1 MEILEESDA
10 ESELTE
16 SEEEGDASGDEEE
29 KQEVVEEE
37 KKPLQ
42 AEDLADAQ
50 LWREELEGEE
60 EEAPGW
66 KRTLSVKQE
75 ALDYRT
81 DSGWLDQWQAKGE
94 MKPSFLIKQEPGRR
108 RRIGV

>member
-16 SEEEGDASGDEEE
+16 SEEEGDASGDDEE

-50 LWREELEGEE
+50 LWREELEGEG
-60 EEAPGW
+60 EAPGW
-66 KRTLSVKQE
+66 KRTLGVKQG

-81 DSGWLDQWQAKGE
+81 DSGWLDQWQAKEE
-94 MKPSFLIKQEPGRR
+94 MNNSFLIKQEPRR
-108 RRIGV
+108 RRQIGV

>member
-29 KQEVVEEE
+29 KQEEEVEE

-60 EEAPGW
+60 KAPGW

-75 ALDYRT
+75 VPDYRT
-81 DSGWLDQWQAKGE
+81 DPGWLDQWQAKEE
-94 MKPSFLIKQEPGRR
+94 MNPSFLIKQEPRR
-108 RRIGV
+108 RRQIGV

>member
-10 ESELTE
+10 ESELAE
-16 SEEEGDASGDEEE
+16 SEEEGNASGDEEE
-29 KQEVVEEE
+29 KQEDEEE
-37 KKPLQ
+37 RKSLQ

-60 EEAPGW
+60 KAPGW

-81 DSGWLDQWQAKGE
+81 DSGWLDQWQAKEE
-94 MKPSFLIKQEPGRR
+94 MNNSYLIKQEPRR
-108 RRIGV
+108 RRQIGV